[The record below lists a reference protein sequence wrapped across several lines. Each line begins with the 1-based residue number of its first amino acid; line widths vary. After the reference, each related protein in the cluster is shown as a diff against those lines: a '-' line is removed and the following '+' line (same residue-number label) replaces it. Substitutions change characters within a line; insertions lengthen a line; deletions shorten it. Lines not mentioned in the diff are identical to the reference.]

1 MEVFAFQSIYFL
13 IKSRA
18 IAIQTIIVVR
28 ITVFATNVV
37 VILGFLCSTKIDK
50 SLESYFDNTSSN
62 RNLFVQLFNKKQKRL
77 NIICFV

>member
-18 IAIQTIIVVR
+18 IAIQTIMVVR

>member
-13 IKSRA
+13 IKSRT
-18 IAIQTIIVVR
+18 IAIQTIMVVR

>member
-18 IAIQTIIVVR
+18 IAIQTIMVVR

-50 SLESYFDNTSSN
+50 SLESNFDNTSSN
-62 RNLFVQLFNKKQKRL
+62 RNLSVQLFNKKQKRL

>member
-62 RNLFVQLFNKKQKRL
+62 RNLLVQLFNKKQKRL

>member
-18 IAIQTIIVVR
+18 IAIQTIVVVR

-50 SLESYFDNTSSN
+50 SLESYFDNTLSN
-62 RNLFVQLFNKKQKRL
+62 LNLFTQLFNKKQKRL

>member
-18 IAIQTIIVVR
+18 IAIQTMMVVR

-37 VILGFLCSTKIDK
+37 VILGYLSSTKIDK
-50 SLESYFDNTSSN
+50 SLESYFQYSCIK
-62 RNLFVQLFNKKQKRL
+62 REIIHPFV
-77 NIICFV
+77 

>member
-18 IAIQTIIVVR
+18 ITIQTMMVVR

-62 RNLFVQLFNKKQKRL
+62 RNLLVQLFNKKQKRL

>member
-18 IAIQTIIVVR
+18 IAIQTIMVVR

-37 VILGFLCSTKIDK
+37 VILGFLSSTKIDK
-50 SLESYFDNTSSN
+50 SLESNFDNTSSN
-62 RNLFVQLFNKKQKRL
+62 RNLSVQLFNKKQKRL

>member
-18 IAIQTIIVVR
+18 IAIQTMMVVR

-37 VILGFLCSTKIDK
+37 VILGFLSATKINN
-50 SLESYFDNTSSN
+50 SLESYFLYSCIKPEFI
-62 RNLFVQLFNKKQKRL
+62 RPFV
-77 NIICFV
+77 

>member
-1 MEVFAFQSIYFL
+1 MEVFAFQNIYFL

-18 IAIQTIIVVR
+18 IAIQTIMVVR

-62 RNLFVQLFNKKQKRL
+62 RNLSVQLFNKKQKRL

>member
-18 IAIQTIIVVR
+18 IAIQTMMVVR

-37 VILGFLCSTKIDK
+37 VILGFLSSTKIDK
-50 SLESYFDNTSSN
+50 SLESNFDNTSSN
-62 RNLFVQLFNKKQKRL
+62 LNLFTQLFNKKQKRL

>member
-18 IAIQTIIVVR
+18 IAIQTIMVVR

-37 VILGFLCSTKIDK
+37 VILGFLSSTKIDK
-50 SLESYFDNTSSN
+50 SLESNFDNTSSN
-62 RNLFVQLFNKKQKRL
+62 LNLFTQLFNKKQKRL

>member
-18 IAIQTIIVVR
+18 IAIQTMMVVR

-62 RNLFVQLFNKKQKRL
+62 RNLLVQLFNKKQKRL

>member
-18 IAIQTIIVVR
+18 IAIQTIMVVR

-62 RNLFVQLFNKKQKRL
+62 RNLSVQLFNKKQKRL

>member
-18 IAIQTIIVVR
+18 IAIQTMMVVR

-37 VILGFLCSTKIDK
+37 VILGFLSSTKIDK
-50 SLESYFDNTSSN
+50 SLESNFDNTSSN
-62 RNLFVQLFNKKQKRL
+62 RNLFAQLFNKK
-77 NIICFV
+77 

>member
-18 IAIQTIIVVR
+18 IAIQTIMVVR

-62 RNLFVQLFNKKQKRL
+62 RNLLVQLFNKKQKRL

>member
-18 IAIQTIIVVR
+18 IAIQTMMVVR

-37 VILGFLCSTKIDK
+37 VILGCLSPTKIDK
-50 SLESYFDNTSSN
+50 SLESNFDNTSSN
-62 RNLFVQLFNKKQKRL
+62 RNLFAQLFNKK
-77 NIICFV
+77 

>member
-18 IAIQTIIVVR
+18 IAIQTMMVVR

-37 VILGFLCSTKIDK
+37 VILGFLSSTKIDK
-50 SLESYFDNTSSN
+50 SLESNFDNTSSN
-62 RNLFVQLFNKKQKRL
+62 LNLFTQLFNKK
-77 NIICFV
+77 

>member
-1 MEVFAFQSIYFL
+1 MEVFAFQNIYFL

-18 IAIQTIIVVR
+18 IAIQTMMVVR

>member
-1 MEVFAFQSIYFL
+1 MEVFTFQSIYFL

-18 IAIQTIIVVR
+18 IAIQTIMVVR